1 MYGKI
6 DLTEYLPSGEIYVTD
21 FKTGGVKTKGII
33 EKINEEG
40 QMSDL
45 MRQLSMYS
53 YLLKGNNDEI
63 KVTNSRLLF
72 LEALEGDKNA
82 MYQTRVTDEQID
94 LLKKDIKT
102 YDEAL
107 SGGSFVDRKCNFKLY
122 GIGSM
127 ECEYCNLANR
137 LFGNKV
143 IK

>member
-6 DLTEYLPSGEIYVTD
+6 DLTEYLPGGEIYVTD
-21 FKTGGVKTKGII
+21 FKTGGVKTKGVI

-53 YLLKGNNDEI
+53 YLLKGNNDDI
-63 KVTNSRLLF
+63 KVKNSRLLF
-72 LEALEGDKNA
+72 LEAEAGDRNA

-94 LLKKDIKT
+94 LLKKDIKI

-107 SGGSFVDRKCNFKLY
+107 SGGSFVDRKCNFKPY
-122 GIGSM
+122 GTGSM
-127 ECEYCNLANR
+127 ECEYCNLAKR
-137 LFGNKV
+137 LFCGNV